1 MKPPGWFLEK
11 ALAGFGQKK
20 QFSWSG
26 PLESEFDPTPCAR
39 DVPAMT
45 KEQLETTEQLLGL
58 SRDDPGEGNG
68 SKPDELLRRLAE
80 QSFGRDQTLS
90 PEGIQGLI
98 VAARKQLAGFDG
110 SAAEFLGWFE
120 SQLVVGGD
128 PGEAGEETL
137 QPGPAAD
144 ETAVLPLGSSAKDS
158 SDPPTVDPDDDIQDT
173 LVADGSKVPV
183 PTTPVVEPEA
193 RDFGDYVLLEL
204 IAHGGMGVVYKARQR
219 KLNRIVAIKMIRSGQ
234 FADPAEVERFYV
246 EAEAAANLMH
256 DNIVTVYEIGEVEG
270 QHFFSMDYIEGESL
284 SEVVSTGAMLPEA
297 AAGLMQTITRAIE
310 FAHEAGILHRDLK
323 PSNVMLDKQDKPLIM
338 DFGLAKQVNDTS
350 QLTMSGAVVGTPSYM
365 PPEQA
370 AARAEQVDVRSDVYS
385 LGAILYELITG
396 VAPFRAA
403 TTYDTLQQ
411 VLKIEPVNPRML
423 NSAVP
428 VDLETICL
436 KCLQKE
442 RDRRYP
448 TAKAL
453 ADELQRFIDG
463 IPIQARPV
471 SRPERFVRW
480 CKRNP
485 RIAALSGT
493 AITGVLV
500 ALLAMTV
507 SYFQVLKAKEDVEKS
522 FLEAKSA
529 VDDFFTEVAEN
540 KIWKRFPE
548 TEAFRRELLEK
559 TRRYYTGFLARQN
572 DLSLGYEQAETNYK
586 IARCFA
592 VLGDDE
598 QAAPLYDQSIREL
611 RQLVGQDPG
620 NKDLLMSLTNCLSGR
635 AEIHDR
641 QRKHEDALIVRQEA
655 KDLRLKLR
663 QISGPPTAEM
673 LRKLAN
679 AYMNEGLA
687 RNRRL
692 TDQRAER
699 KAQKK
704 SDLAVEEVKSRRTR
718 IYSLFDNASS
728 IRKDALKL
736 TGEQQDNV
744 EMKEDLSRDLAKGA
758 FELYQLFSGEYE
770 EFDENKQTVKFWK
783 QAASYLDQVIVQI
796 QAIRETSL
804 SMEDRHQLVQSVSQ
818 QMRWINRFP
827 EAGAGLDEDAVKK
840 AAKKAAQ
847 EQLSSMFDLALEHAD
862 QLALARDTP
871 GYQVAAL
878 FFYMDAADNLYL
890 QGKAEAVVSTFR
902 RLGYAWRSARK
913 EVREELMQQG
923 GPGYYLEVYG
933 QFLQIDA
940 GDQIELKETQR
951 ALEYVGYCKQLL
963 DIADQNAW
971 IPDDV
976 MNERRAELET
986 LRQQI
991 GQIGQ

>member
-1 MKPPGWFLEK
+1 
-11 ALAGFGQKK
+11 
-20 QFSWSG
+20 
-26 PLESEFDPTPCAR
+26 
-39 DVPAMT
+39 
-45 KEQLETTEQLLGL
+45 
-58 SRDDPGEGNG
+58 
-68 SKPDELLRRLAE
+68 
-80 QSFGRDQTLS
+80 
-90 PEGIQGLI
+90 
-98 VAARKQLAGFDG
+98 
-110 SAAEFLGWFE
+110 
-120 SQLVVGGD
+120 
-128 PGEAGEETL
+128 
-137 QPGPAAD
+137 
-144 ETAVLPLGSSAKDS
+144 
-158 SDPPTVDPDDDIQDT
+158 
-173 LVADGSKVPV
+173 
-183 PTTPVVEPEA
+183 VEPEA

-284 SEVVSTGAMLPEA
+284 SEAVSTGAMLPEA
-297 AAGLMQTITRAIE
+297 AAGLMQTITTAIE

-323 PSNVMLDKQDKPLIM
+323 PSNILLDKQDKPLIT

-396 VAPFRAA
+396 VAPFRGA

-463 IPIQARPV
+463 VPIQARPV
-471 SRPERFVRW
+471 SRPEQFVRW

-500 ALLAMTV
+500 ALLAMTL
-507 SYFQVLKAKEDVEKS
+507 SYFQVLKAKQDVEKS

-641 QRKHEDALIVRQEA
+641 QRKHEDALRVRQEA

-704 SDLAVEEVKSRRTR
+704 SDLTAEEVKSRRTR

-744 EMKEDLSRDLAKGA
+744 EMKEELSRDQAKGA
-758 FELYQLFSGEYE
+758 FELYQLFSGEYD
-770 EFDENKQTVKFWK
+770 EFDENKQTVKFW
-783 QAASYLDQVIVQI
+783 QRAASYLDQVVVQI
-796 QAIRETSL
+796 QTIRETSL

-827 EAGAGLDEDAVKK
+827 EAGAGLDEDAVNKT
-840 AAKKAAQ
+840 AKKAAQ

-871 GYQVAAL
+871 DYQVAAL

-940 GDQIELKETQR
+940 GDQIKLKETQR

-976 MNERRAELET
+976 MTERRAELEV